1 MSCTH
6 SKTPS
11 WVVAVCLVAAAAAR
25 VAAVEVPAEEY
36 QRLLQRVA
44 HQEAAIE
51 SFRGTLQDLRVEVVR
66 MRSATEQLRVT
77 ANAPRPFATTDQLRQ
92 VAEQVRSVERNR
104 VADRQQ
110 ILLAIEGLRGLAK
123 SSAMTPSTPGGPA
136 SRPKAQGTTKGAG
149 QGKARPKAPPPGK
162 KAAA

>member
-1 MSCTH
+1 MHTALSR
-6 SKTPS
+6 TPP
-11 WVVAVCLVAAAAAR
+11 WVFVACIVAASAR
-25 VAAVEVPAEEY
+25 VTAVDVPVEDY

-51 SFRGTLQDLRVEVVR
+51 SFRTTLQDLRVEVVR
-66 MRSATEQLRVT
+66 MRSTTEQLKT
-77 ANAPRPFATTDQLRQ
+77 LANAPRPFATTDQLRQ

-123 SSAMTPSTPGGPA
+123 SSAAMPSTPGGSP
-136 SRPKAQGTTKGAG
+136 SRPKAKGATKGAG
-149 QGKARPKAPPPGK
+149 KGKAPQKVPPPGK

>member
-1 MSCTH
+1 MST
-6 SKTPS
+6 SVLRLPS
-11 WVVAVCLVAAAAAR
+11 WALAACLVAAAGRAI
-25 VAAVEVPAEEY
+25 AVDVPVEDY

-51 SFRGTLQDLRVEVVR
+51 SFRRTLQDLRVEVVR
-66 MRSATEQLRVT
+66 MRSATEQLKPLAT
-77 ANAPRPFATTDQLRQ
+77 APRPYATTDQLRQ

-123 SSAMTPSTPGGPA
+123 SSSVTPSTPGGIP
-136 SRPKAQGTTKGAG
+136 SRPKAKGAAK
-149 QGKARPKAPPPGK
+149 GKAPQKAAPSGK
-162 KAAA
+162 KAAS